1 MQSIPKPHFWQTLLA
16 FAAIYIIWG
25 STFLAIRIGVQQVPP
40 LLFAAMRFFT
50 AGLILFVWV
59 LIKREKLPTLRQSLS
74 VLTLATLIFLCN
86 YGLLFWAE
94 KRVPSGLA
102 AVMLAMIPAFTAIAE
117 ILILRTRRFS
127 IPLVAALLFGIAGVG
142 VLMNPTHKLVS
153 DPPIDTLG
161 AAALILSAVFW
172 SVASALSRK
181 LPLPPSKL
189 MSSATQMLTGGT
201 LLFIVSAASGQF
213 HYFYPEKVTGAAW
226 FSLLYLILAGSILA
240 FSAYVWL
247 ISHQSPTKVGSYA
260 YVNPL
265 VAVAL
270 GYFLAHETLGPRV
283 VIGTVLILVAVA
295 ILTLAP
301 ARLPQQATKS

>member
-1 MQSIPKPHFWQTLLA
+1 MQTTSKPPLWQILLA

-40 LLFAAMRFFT
+40 LLFAAMRFFA
-50 AGLILFVWV
+50 AGLILFAWV
-59 LIKREKLPTLRQSLS
+59 LIKRESLPTLRQFFS

-102 AVMLAMIPAFTAIAE
+102 AVMLATIPAFTAVAE
-117 ILILRTRRFS
+117 ILILRTRRFTF
-127 IPLVAALLFGIAGVG
+127 PLVAALLLGITGVG
-142 VLMNPTHKLVS
+142 VLMNPTHTTAT
-153 DPPIDTLG
+153 DPPVDTLG
-161 AAALILSAVFW
+161 AVALIVSAAFW

-189 MSSATQMLTGGT
+189 MSSGTQMLSGGV
-201 LLFIVSAASGQF
+201 LLFVAAAATGQF
-213 HYFYPEKVTGAAW
+213 RQFHPATVSVAAW
-226 FSLLYLILAGSILA
+226 LSLLDLIFAGSILA

-247 ISHQSPTKVGSYA
+247 VSHRSPTQVGSYA
-260 YVNPL
+260 YVNPV

-270 GYFLAHETLGPRV
+270 GYFIAGEPLGPR
-283 VIGTVLILVAVA
+283 TVLGTALILIAVVV
-295 ILTLAP
+295 LTFMPASKAP
-301 ARLPQQATKS
+301 GA